1 MTPNSII
8 TTARYLVQD
17 LGTQS
22 GIFRQSAAELLG
34 YVNEALKEAAVLRP
48 DLFTSV
54 KAFPCVVGQCEQTLD
69 YADTARLLD
78 VLCITGGAAL
88 TPMDRMSMDQFRPA
102 WRTDPA
108 GPAVQWS
115 PLEGDP
121 LRFFIYPKAPAAQTL
136 DVKYV
141 RIPAT
146 YELADVITDLADTF
160 EPALADYVIYRTE
173 MKDDEHALSQ
183 RAGAHYTAFKAKL
196 GAN

>member
-34 YVNEALKEAAVLRP
+34 YVNEALKEAAAMRP
-48 DLFTSV
+48 DLFTTV
-54 KAFPCVVGQCEQTLD
+54 RAFTCLADQCEQTLA

-88 TPMDRMSMDQFRPA
+88 TPMDRMTMDQFRPA
-102 WRTDPA
+102 WRNDPA
-108 GPAVQWS
+108 GPAVQWTA
-115 PLEGDP
+115 LEGDP
-121 LRFFIYPKAPAAQTL
+121 LRFFIYPKAPAAQSL
-136 DVKYV
+136 DVKAV
-141 RIPAT
+141 RIPTT
-146 YELADVITDLADTF
+146 YGLADVITDLPDTF
-160 EPALADYVIYRTE
+160 EPALADYVVYRTE
-173 MKDDEHALSQ
+173 MKDDEHAMSQ
-183 RAGAHYTAFKAKL
+183 RAGAHYTAFKAKI